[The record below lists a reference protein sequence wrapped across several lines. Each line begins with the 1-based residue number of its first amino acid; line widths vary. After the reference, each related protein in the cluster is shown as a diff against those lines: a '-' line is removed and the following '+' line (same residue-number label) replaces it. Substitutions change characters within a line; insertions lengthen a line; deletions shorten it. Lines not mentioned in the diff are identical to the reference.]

1 VKRADLELLLDHL
14 YWMRHQIA
22 AAAQSMPA
30 DDFLSTAA
38 ANGRDLRQT
47 LVHELD
53 VEWSWRQ
60 RLSSAPAE
68 ASGAEAELKPADYP
82 TLDSI
87 LDHWRRDESE
97 MRSWLAGLTDS
108 ELEAEPADPRLH
120 GFPLWQYAYHMI
132 AHGVEQLTAAS
143 VILSA
148 VGRSPGDLDFL
159 NAMDA
164 RRNG

>member
-1 VKRADLELLLDHL
+1 MRRADLELLFDHL
-14 YWMRHQIA
+14 YWMRDQIA

-30 DDFLSTAA
+30 DDLLSTAA

-60 RLSSAPAE
+60 RLSGAPAE
-68 ASGAEAELKPADYP
+68 AWGPEAELNPTEYP

-87 LDHWRRDESE
+87 LEHWRRDEGE
-97 MRSWLAGLTDS
+97 MRSWLAELTDS
-108 ELEAEPADPRLH
+108 ELEAEPAEPRLH
-120 GFPLWQYAYHMI
+120 GFPLWQYVYHMV
-132 AHGVEQLTAAS
+132 AHGIEQLTAAS

-148 VGRSPGDLDFL
+148 VDRSPGDLDFL
-159 NAMDA
+159 NAMDD